1 MVEEGLTKIRT
12 SFSTQLSLWVAG
24 FVVVTIGL
32 VITLLA
38 SFSEGVIRDETI
50 DTTLQ
55 VLENTALRIDNT
67 LRLSEM
73 TAQREKRRFR
83 RNRSRIERLL
93 EENNSLEQL
102 RHTLPNAQLFVTRRD
117 SSQLDTYIAGAEGG
131 YRQLMYDEKEVY
143 IFTQPIGERQY
154 CLAALCP
161 ADDIYDKYS
170 HMHRV
175 LLFWSIGVMLVLL
188 FVLYFVIAH
197 HLRPLHLLADAA
209 QDIANGNLD
218 TPIPDSHHE
227 HETGRL
233 QASLKKMQQS
243 LRAYM
248 DEMQQKQATLNAQNA
263 ELQAAYGEAQAYE
276 DMRTKFLHDMT
287 ERMATPVEH
296 LCRITDIICSEYSR
310 LSSTDMD
317 LLQTGIMQATETIT
331 ELLDQLTNE
340 PTDP

>member
-24 FVVVTIGL
+24 FVVVTMGL
-32 VITLLA
+32 VIALLA

-73 TAQREKRRFR
+73 TAQREKRRFKI
-83 RNRSRIERLL
+83 NRSRIERLL

-143 IFTQPIGERQY
+143 IFTQPVGERHY

-161 ADDIYDKYS
+161 ADDIYGKYAR
-170 HMHRV
+170 MHRV
-175 LLFWSIGVMLVLL
+175 LLCWSIGAMLVLL
-188 FVLYFVIAH
+188 FVLYIVIVR

-209 QDIANGNLD
+209 QSIANGNLD
-218 TPIPDSHHE
+218 THIPDSHHE
-227 HETGRL
+227 HESGRL

-248 DEMQQKQATLNAQNA
+248 NEMQQKQATLNAQNA

-310 LSSTDMD
+310 LSSTDMA

>member
-24 FVVVTIGL
+24 FVVVTMGL
-32 VITLLA
+32 VIALLA

-83 RNRSRIERLL
+83 INRSRIERLL

-131 YRQLMYDEKEVY
+131 YRQLMYDEQEVY
-143 IFTQPIGERQY
+143 IFTQPVGERQY

-161 ADDIYDKYS
+161 AENIYDKYS

-175 LLFWSIGVMLVLL
+175 LLFWSIGAMLVLL
-188 FVLYFVIAH
+188 FVLYIVIVR

-209 QDIANGNLD
+209 QSIANGNLD
-218 TPIPDSHHE
+218 THIPDSHHE
-227 HETGRL
+227 HESGRL

-248 DEMQQKQATLNAQNA
+248 NEMQQKQATLNAQNA

-310 LSSTDMD
+310 LSSTDMA

>member
-24 FVVVTIGL
+24 FVVVTMGL

-67 LRLSEM
+67 LQLSEM

-83 RNRSRIERLL
+83 MNRSRIERLL

-161 ADDIYDKYS
+161 ADDIYGRYS
-170 HMHRV
+170 RMHRV
-175 LLFWSIGVMLVLL
+175 LLSWGIGAMLVLL
-188 FVLYFVIAH
+188 FVLYIVIAR

-248 DEMQQKQATLNAQNA
+248 DEMQQKQAALNAQNA

-287 ERMATPVEH
+287 ERMTTPVEH
-296 LCRITDIICSEYSR
+296 LCRITDMICSEYSR

-340 PTDP
+340 PTNQ